1 MRYVPVMICAALL
14 AAPLAQAELPPP
26 TPEEIAAQ
34 QARRTQEEARLAKE
48 KEELERAQDRVAERY
63 RRGGAQAAGGV
74 KSADLPNN
82 TKQAPGTAAPEG
94 GRRQSAEAHSAPA
107 R

>member
-14 AAPLAQAELPPP
+14 AAPLAQAKLPPP

-34 QARRTQEEARLAKE
+34 QERGAREEARLAKE
-48 KEELERAQDRVAERY
+48 KEQLERAQDQVAERY
-63 RRGGAQAAGGV
+63 RGAATRPAGGM
-74 KSADLPNN
+74 KAADLPNN
-82 TKQAPGTAAPEG
+82 TKQTPGTAAPEG

-107 R
+107 K